1 MAEGDKDKDKHIE
14 KTKAP
19 QALNGTDKDE
29 MELVTIKLAR
39 ETVDNKYPPDLPLD
53 VGFVAQV
60 PFIIV

>member
-1 MAEGDKDKDKHIE
+1 MAKGDKDIE
-14 KTKAP
+14 ETKAP

-29 MELVTIKLAR
+29 MELVAIKLAR
-39 ETVDNKYPPDLPLD
+39 ETAEIKYRADLPLD

>member
-1 MAEGDKDKDKHIE
+1 MAKGDKDIKE
-14 KTKAP
+14 TKAP

-39 ETVDNKYPPDLPLD
+39 ETVDIREQLDLPLD

-60 PFIIV
+60 PFVIV

>member
-1 MAEGDKDKDKHIE
+1 MAKGDKAIE
-14 KTKAP
+14 ETKGP

-39 ETVDNKYPPDLPLD
+39 ETVDIREQLDLPLD